1 MIRPKMPP
9 EAHVNILHTHGL
21 TQLQPCTKTVTEKT
35 TDTTVVSSSFAVW
48 KTVNTNEVRVLTL
61 ALGNRIVTQ
70 QTGRCDQIRYQWW
83 QTHLFAQGSR
93 PLKYWTCW
101 FNFWSTF
108 EQCQCFYLWK
118 ELRVSVFGCH
128 RKKNTS
134 HHFWWRS
141 YTWCSIQRKIT
152 RVQADRQ

>member
-1 MIRPKMPP
+1 MPP

-70 QTGRCDQIRYQWW
+70 QTGRCDQIRYQ
-83 QTHLFAQGSR
+83 
-93 PLKYWTCW
+93 
-101 FNFWSTF
+101 
-108 EQCQCFYLWK
+108 
-118 ELRVSVFGCH
+118 
-128 RKKNTS
+128 
-134 HHFWWRS
+134 
-141 YTWCSIQRKIT
+141 
-152 RVQADRQ
+152 